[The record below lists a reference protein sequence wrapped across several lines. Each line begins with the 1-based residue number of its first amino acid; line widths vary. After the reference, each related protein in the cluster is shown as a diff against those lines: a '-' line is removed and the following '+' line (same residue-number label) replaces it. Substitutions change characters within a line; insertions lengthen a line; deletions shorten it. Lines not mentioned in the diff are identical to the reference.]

1 MGFTSTQKIFY
12 AAQNGNKKKGFME
25 VIKDIN
31 GEKSVQYKQLN
42 PHDIDD
48 ILKRPSKSTP
58 LMKRLSRLNKRLHK
72 SRKNKKSFP

>member
-1 MGFTSTQKIFY
+1 MGFASTQKIFY
-12 AAQNGNKKKGFME
+12 ASQHGNKKKGFME

-31 GEKSVQYKQLN
+31 GEKSIQYKQLN
-42 PHDIDD
+42 SQDIDN

-58 LMKRLSRLNKRLHK
+58 LVKRLTRLNKRLHK